1 MWERNKNMN
10 KPISILDKDY
20 LQWVK
25 GLCMRYRQSQIKAAV
40 KVNTEMLKFY
50 WSLGRDI
57 VTLKAEDRWGSKFF
71 HNLSRD
77 LKEANPS
84 TTCFSAKNLLYMK
97 NFYCMYQPYFEIGQQ
112 VADQLGENVILPQL
126 GAKNGSHEIGQ
137 QVADQL
143 ENDIFLTPWGHHML
157 LIDKFFKEPQKAL
170 FYVHQTVKNGWSR
183 NVLHNFIDSSLYE
196 RQGKALSN
204 FKSTLPNVD
213 SDLAQE
219 ITKDPYNFAFT
230 GITKPYNERIL
241 KDALLNNITKFL
253 TELGTGFAYVG
264 KEYRLQIGEKE
275 NFIDLLFYN
284 LNLSCY
290 IVLEVKIGSFT
301 FADVGQVGGYVVACN
316 HLLRKEGR
324 DNPTIGVLIC
334 KEKDRIQAQ
343 YALESSSQ
351 PMAISEYDLEKFYPE
366 KLEGTMPTI
375 EEWEAKLGGSVDKE

>member
-25 GLCMRYRQSQIKAAV
+25 ELCMRYRQSQIKAAV

-57 VTLKAEDRWGSKFF
+57 VELQIEQKWGEKVI
-71 HNLSRD
+71 SRLVQD
-77 LKEANPS
+77 LHDALPNVSGLTKRNIYYCKQFYA
-84 TTCFSAKNLLYMK
+84 LYAPAIKM
-97 NFYCMYQPYFEIGQQ
+97 
-112 VADQLGENVILPQL
+112 LPQTEATNEAETL
-126 GAKNGSHEIGQ
+126 PQVGAMFQS
-137 QVADQL
+137 
-143 ENDIFLTPWGHHML
+143 DIYCVPWGHHKV
-157 LIDKFFKEPQKAL
+157 LIDKCFGYPEKAI
-170 FYVHQTVKNGWSR
+170 FYIHEVVANGWSR
-183 NVLHNFIDSSLYE
+183 SMLLNFISTDLYE
-196 RQGKALSN
+196 RQGKALNN
-204 FKSTLPNVD
+204 FKSTLPAID
-213 SDLAQE
+213 SDLAKE
-219 ITKDPYNFAFT
+219 LTKDPYNFAFT

-290 IVLEVKIGSFT
+290 LVLEVKIGSFT
-301 FADVGQVGGYVVACN
+301 FADVGQLGGYVVACN

-324 DNPTIGVLIC
+324 DNPTIGILIC

-351 PMAISEYDLEKFYPE
+351 PIAISEYDLEKFYPE

-375 EEWEAKLGGSVDKE
+375 EDWEAKLGGSIEHE

>member
-1 MWERNKNMN
+1 MN

-25 GLCMRYRQSQIKAAV
+25 GLCIRYRQSQIKAAV

-57 VTLKAEDRWGSKFF
+57 VELQIEQKWGEKVI
-71 HNLSRD
+71 SRLVQD
-77 LKEANPS
+77 LREALPNVS
-84 TTCFSAKNLLYMK
+84 GLTKRNIYYCKQFYALYAPVTKM
-97 NFYCMYQPYFEIGQQ
+97 
-112 VADQLGENVILPQL
+112 LPQT
-126 GAKNGSHEIGQ
+126 GAINETETLPQIG
-137 QVADQL
+137 ATF
-143 ENDIFLTPWGHHML
+143 ESDIFCVPWGHHKV
-157 LIDKFFKEPQKAL
+157 LIDKCFGYPEKAI
-170 FYVHQTVKNGWSR
+170 FYIHEIVSNGWSR
-183 NVLHNFIDSSLYE
+183 SMLLNFISTELYE
-196 RQGKALSN
+196 RQGKALNN
-204 FKSTLPNVD
+204 FKTTLPDID

-219 ITKDPYNFAFT
+219 LTKDPYNFAFT

-264 KEYRLQIGEKE
+264 KEYCLQIGEKE

-301 FADVGQVGGYVVACN
+301 FADVGQLGGYVVACN

-324 DNPTIGVLIC
+324 DNPTIGILIC

-351 PMAISEYDLEKFYPE
+351 PIAISEYDLEKFYPE

>member
-1 MWERNKNMN
+1 MD
-10 KPISILDKDY
+10 KPINILDKDY

-25 GLCMRYRQSQIKAAV
+25 ELCKRYRQSQVKAAV
-40 KVNTEMLKFY
+40 KVNHVVLQFY
-50 WSLGRDI
+50 WELGKDI
-57 VTLKAEDRWGSKFF
+57 CNKEAENKYGSKFYAA
-71 HNLSRD
+71 LSRD
-77 LKEANPS
+77 LRNEMPDAEGLSERNLRYTKKFYQLYSQEIRILQQFAANSGSEILQQPAAKFN
-84 TTCFSAKNLLYMK
+84 TEFS
-97 NFYCMYQPYFEIGQQ
+97 QQ
-112 VADQLGENVILPQL
+112 VANQL
-126 GAKNGSHEIGQ
+126 KR
-137 QVADQL
+137 
-143 ENDIFLTPWGHHML
+143 DIFSIPWGHHML
-157 LIDKFFKEPQKAL
+157 LIDKFLTEPQKAL
-170 FYVHQTVKNGWSR
+170 FYVQQVIENGWSR
-183 NVLHNFIDSSLYE
+183 NVLHNYIDSSLYE

-204 FKSTLPNVD
+204 FTRTLPDVGT
-213 SDLAQE
+213 DLAQE
-219 ITKDPYNFAFT
+219 ITRDPYNFAFT

-301 FADVGQVGGYVVACN
+301 FADVGQLGGYVVACN

-324 DNPTIGVLIC
+324 DNPTIGLLIC

-351 PMAISEYDLEKFYPE
+351 PIAISEYDLEKFYPE

-375 EEWEAKLGGSVDKE
+375 EEWEAKLGGNIEHE

>member
-1 MWERNKNMN
+1 MN

-25 GLCMRYRQSQIKAAV
+25 ELCMRYRQSQIKAAV

-57 VTLKAEDRWGSKFF
+57 IELQIEQKWGEKVI
-71 HNLSRD
+71 SRLVQD
-77 LKEANPS
+77 LHDALPNVSGLTKRNIYYCKQFYA
-84 TTCFSAKNLLYMK
+84 LYAPAIKM
-97 NFYCMYQPYFEIGQQ
+97 
-112 VADQLGENVILPQL
+112 LPQTEATNEAETL
-126 GAKNGSHEIGQ
+126 PQVGAMFQS
-137 QVADQL
+137 
-143 ENDIFLTPWGHHML
+143 DIYCVPWGHHKV
-157 LIDKFFKEPQKAL
+157 LIDKCFGYPEKAI
-170 FYVHQTVKNGWSR
+170 FYIHEVVANGWSR
-183 NVLHNFIDSSLYE
+183 SMLLNFISTDLYE
-196 RQGKALSN
+196 RQGKALNN
-204 FKSTLPNVD
+204 FKSTLPAID
-213 SDLAQE
+213 SDLAKE
-219 ITKDPYNFAFT
+219 LTKDPYNFAFT

-290 IVLEVKIGSFT
+290 LVLEVKIGSFT
-301 FADVGQVGGYVVACN
+301 FADVGQLGGYVVACN

-324 DNPTIGVLIC
+324 DNPTIGILIC

-351 PMAISEYDLEKFYPE
+351 PIAISEYDLEKFYPE

-375 EEWEAKLGGSVDKE
+375 EDWEAKLGGSIEHE

>member
-57 VTLKAEDRWGSKFF
+57 IELQIEQKWGEKVI
-71 HNLSRD
+71 SRLVQD
-77 LKEANPS
+77 LHDALPNVSGLTKRNIYYCKQFYA
-84 TTCFSAKNLLYMK
+84 LYAPAIKM
-97 NFYCMYQPYFEIGQQ
+97 
-112 VADQLGENVILPQL
+112 LPQTEATNEAETL
-126 GAKNGSHEIGQ
+126 PQVGAMFQS
-137 QVADQL
+137 
-143 ENDIFLTPWGHHML
+143 DIYCVPWGHHKV
-157 LIDKFFKEPQKAL
+157 LIDKCFGYPEKAI
-170 FYVHQTVKNGWSR
+170 FYIHEVVANGWSR
-183 NVLHNFIDSSLYE
+183 SMLLNFISTDLYE
-196 RQGKALSN
+196 RQGKALNN
-204 FKSTLPNVD
+204 FKSTLPAID
-213 SDLAQE
+213 SDLAKE
-219 ITKDPYNFAFT
+219 LTKDPYNFAFT

-290 IVLEVKIGSFT
+290 LVLEVKIGSFT
-301 FADVGQVGGYVVACN
+301 FADVGQLGGYVVACN

-324 DNPTIGVLIC
+324 DNPTIGILIC

-351 PMAISEYDLEKFYPE
+351 PIAISEYDLEKFYPE

-375 EEWEAKLGGSVDKE
+375 EDWEAKLGGSIEHE

>member
-84 TTCFSAKNLLYMK
+84 TTCFSPKNLLYMK

-137 QVADQL
+137 QL
-143 ENDIFLTPWGHHML
+143 LT
-157 LIDKFFKEPQKAL
+157 
-170 FYVHQTVKNGWSR
+170 N
-183 NVLHNFIDSSLYE
+183 
-196 RQGKALSN
+196 
-204 FKSTLPNVD
+204 
-213 SDLAQE
+213 
-219 ITKDPYNFAFT
+219 
-230 GITKPYNERIL
+230 
-241 KDALLNNITKFL
+241 
-253 TELGTGFAYVG
+253 
-264 KEYRLQIGEKE
+264 
-275 NFIDLLFYN
+275 
-284 LNLSCY
+284 
-290 IVLEVKIGSFT
+290 
-301 FADVGQVGGYVVACN
+301 
-316 HLLRKEGR
+316 
-324 DNPTIGVLIC
+324 
-334 KEKDRIQAQ
+334 
-343 YALESSSQ
+343 
-351 PMAISEYDLEKFYPE
+351 
-366 KLEGTMPTI
+366 
-375 EEWEAKLGGSVDKE
+375 

>member
-84 TTCFSAKNLLYMK
+84 TTCFSPKNLLYMK

-241 KDALLNNITKFL
+241 KDALLNNLTKFL

-351 PMAISEYDLEKFYPE
+351 PIAISEYDLEKFYPE

-375 EEWEAKLGGSVDKE
+375 EEWEAKLGGSIDKE

>member
-25 GLCMRYRQSQIKAAV
+25 ELCMRYRQSQIKAAV

-57 VTLKAEDRWGSKFF
+57 VELQIELKWGEKVI
-71 HNLSRD
+71 SRLVQD
-77 LKEANPS
+77 LHDALPNVSGLTKRNIYYCKQFYA
-84 TTCFSAKNLLYMK
+84 LYAPAIKM
-97 NFYCMYQPYFEIGQQ
+97 
-112 VADQLGENVILPQL
+112 LPQTEATNEAETL
-126 GAKNGSHEIGQ
+126 PQVGAMFQS
-137 QVADQL
+137 
-143 ENDIFLTPWGHHML
+143 DIYCVPWGHHKV
-157 LIDKFFKEPQKAL
+157 LIDKCFGYPEKAI
-170 FYVHQTVKNGWSR
+170 FYIHEVVANGWSR
-183 NVLHNFIDSSLYE
+183 SMLLNFISTDLYE
-196 RQGKALSN
+196 RQGKALNN
-204 FKSTLPNVD
+204 FKSTLPAID
-213 SDLAQE
+213 SDLAKE
-219 ITKDPYNFAFT
+219 LTKDPYNFAFT

-290 IVLEVKIGSFT
+290 LVLEVKIGSFT
-301 FADVGQVGGYVVACN
+301 FADVGQLGGYVVACN

-324 DNPTIGVLIC
+324 DNPTIGILIC

-351 PMAISEYDLEKFYPE
+351 PIAISEYDLEKFYPE

-375 EEWEAKLGGSVDKE
+375 EDWEAKLGGSIEHE

>member
-1 MWERNKNMN
+1 MN

-84 TTCFSAKNLLYMK
+84 TTCFSPKNLLYMK

-112 VADQLGENVILPQL
+112 IADQLGENVILPQL

-351 PMAISEYDLEKFYPE
+351 PIAISEYDLEKFYPE

-375 EEWEAKLGGSVDKE
+375 EEWEAKLGGSIDKE

>member
-1 MWERNKNMN
+1 MN

-84 TTCFSAKNLLYMK
+84 TTCFSPKNLLYMK

-143 ENDIFLTPWGHHML
+143 EKDIFLTPWGHHML

>member
-1 MWERNKNMN
+1 MN

-20 LQWVK
+20 LQWVNE
-25 GLCMRYRQSQIKAAV
+25 LCMRYRQSQIKAAV

-71 HNLSRD
+71 HNLGRD

-84 TTCFSAKNLLYMK
+84 TTCFSPKNLLYMK

-143 ENDIFLTPWGHHML
+143 E
-157 LIDKFFKEPQKAL
+157 

-301 FADVGQVGGYVVACN
+301 FADVGQLGGYVVACN

-324 DNPTIGVLIC
+324 DNPTIGILIC

-351 PMAISEYDLEKFYPE
+351 PIAISEYDLERFYPE

-375 EEWEAKLGGSVDKE
+375 EEWEAKLGGSIEHE

>member
-1 MWERNKNMN
+1 MQERNKGMN
-10 KPISILDKDY
+10 KPISILDKGY

-25 GLCMRYRQSQIKAAV
+25 ELCKRYRQSQIKAAV

-57 VTLKAEDRWGSKFF
+57 VELQIEQKWGEKVI
-71 HNLSRD
+71 SRLAQD
-77 LKEANPS
+77 LREALPNVS
-84 TTCFSAKNLLYMK
+84 GLTKRNIYYCKQFYALYAPVTKM
-97 NFYCMYQPYFEIGQQ
+97 
-112 VADQLGENVILPQL
+112 LPQA
-126 GAKNGSHEIGQ
+126 GAINEAKTLP
-137 QVADQL
+137 QVGATF
-143 ENDIFLTPWGHHML
+143 ESDIFCVPWGHHKV
-157 LIDKFFKEPQKAL
+157 LIDKCFGYPEKAM
-170 FYVHQTVKNGWSR
+170 FYIHEIVSNGWSR
-183 NVLHNFIDSSLYE
+183 SMLLNFISTELYE
-196 RQGKALSN
+196 RQGKALNN
-204 FKSTLPNVD
+204 FKTTLPDID

-219 ITKDPYNFAFT
+219 LTKNPYNFAFT
-230 GITKPYNERIL
+230 GITKQYNERIL

-301 FADVGQVGGYVVACN
+301 FADVGQLGGYVVACN

-324 DNPTIGVLIC
+324 DNPTIGLLIC

-351 PMAISEYDLEKFYPE
+351 PIAISEYDLERFYPE

-375 EEWEAKLGGSVDKE
+375 EEWEAKLGGKIDE

>member
-84 TTCFSAKNLLYMK
+84 TTCFSPKNLLYMK

-219 ITKDPYNFAFT
+219 IAKDPYIFAFT

-351 PMAISEYDLEKFYPE
+351 PIAISEYDLEKFYPE

-375 EEWEAKLGGSVDKE
+375 EEWEAKLGGSIDKE